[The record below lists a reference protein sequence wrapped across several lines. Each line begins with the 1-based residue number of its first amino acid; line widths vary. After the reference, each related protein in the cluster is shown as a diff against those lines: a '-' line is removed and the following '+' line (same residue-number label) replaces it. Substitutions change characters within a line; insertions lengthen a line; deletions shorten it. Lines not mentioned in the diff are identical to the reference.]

1 MKKQVIITCLFL
13 TLVFPTS
20 SGQLY
25 AAPLSLSGGFSA
37 QVYFSPAGG
46 ATGAIIRQIGQARS
60 EILVMAY
67 AFRSQAI
74 AQALI
79 AAHQSGVKV
88 EILMDKSERQ
98 EGFTPATMAA
108 NAGIP
113 VWLDGRHAAMNNRTI
128 IIDHKIVVTGSFN
141 FNLASEEMNAENLLV
156 LPSAELAKAYRENW
170 LMHQKHSEKY

>member
-1 MKKQVIITCLFL
+1 MKKQVVITCLLL
-13 TLVFPTS
+13 TVIFPTS
-20 SGQLY
+20 SGQLH
-25 AAPLSLSGGFSA
+25 AAHFSPSGGGSA

-46 ATGAIIRQIGQARS
+46 ATGAMISQIGGARS

-98 EGFTPATMAA
+98 EGFTPVTMAT

-113 VWLDGRHAAMNNRTI
+113 VWLDGRHAAMNNRVI
-128 IIDHKIVVTGSFN
+128 IIDHKIVITGSFN
-141 FNLASEEMNAENLLV
+141 FNSASEEMNAENLLV
-156 LPSAELAKAYRENW
+156 VQSAELAKSYRENW
-170 LMHQKHSEKY
+170 LIHQKHSEKY